1 MKLHITLA
9 NPAGNITALVPE
21 REVARERRRQISAFC
36 WTTLLWAWN
45 KWAFMMRT
53 RRRTCR

>member
-21 REVARERRRQISAFC
+21 REVAGSDAARYPRFC